1 MALVGSILDEKYEVL
16 KKIGQGGMS
25 KVYLAMDI
33 RLNKQWAI
41 KEINQFGR
49 DKELLKQSLIAEVNL
64 MKRLDHPAL
73 PRIVDVLTIE
83 GELYLV
89 MDYIE
94 GESLSRILRVH
105 GPQPQMLVV
114 EWAKQLCEVLDYL
127 HTRSP
132 AIIYR
137 DMKPSNI
144 MLCPDGNLKLID
156 FGIAREYKEEEKL
169 SDTVSLGTKG
179 YAAPEQFGKKQSDP
193 RTDIYC
199 LGVTLHH
206 LITGQDPCEELFE
219 RTPIRKFN
227 PELSGGLEY
236 IILKCT
242 RSNPEE
248 RYQSAM
254 ELVYA
259 LSHYEEYD
267 EQYRAKQRKKVK
279 RFMFSAAFA
288 GVFLVSG
295 ISSLLLRNKSIN
307 QSYESIVLRAQMAT
321 VKEEAKNLYLDA
333 ITIRPNDIK
342 AYLELIECYKEDAIF
357 SVEENEE
364 MIVQLNSNL
373 SELKRQPEYVT
384 LAFELGKLYW
394 YYYEYGKTET
404 HDNQITRMKSS
415 IPWFEDV
422 ITYGDESLTYY
433 NMAKVYCNIGKFNRD
448 VTLNIEEASDKGSYA
463 PYLENLKELLA
474 LMEEN
479 PEESEIVKLEL
490 YKTTMNAIETYTRKL
505 KSDGIEKEELLSI
518 FKRIREATEKT
529 EASTD
534 KTKLIRDYI
543 IGREEQV
550 ILAIEN
556 AYRAED

>member
-41 KEINQFGR
+41 KEINQSGR
-49 DKELLKQSLIAEVNL
+49 DQELLKQSLIAEVNL

-94 GESLSRILRVH
+94 GESLSRILKIH

-127 HTRSP
+127 HTRNP

-206 LITGQDPCEELFE
+206 LITGQDPCEELYE
-219 RTPIRKFN
+219 RTPIRKFDSS
-227 PELSGGLEY
+227 LSGGLEH

-242 RSNPEE
+242 RTNPNE

-279 RFMFSAAFA
+279 RFLLCAVLTGCFLLT
-288 GVFLVSG
+288 GV
-295 ISSLLLRNKSIN
+295 SSLLLKNKSIN
-307 QSYESIVLRAQMAT
+307 QSYDAVVLRAQMTT

-333 ITIRPNDIK
+333 IEIRPNDIK
-342 AYLELIECYKEDAIF
+342 AYLELIECYKGDAVF
-357 SVEENEE
+357 SLEESEE
-364 MIVQLNSNL
+364 MIMRLNSNL
-373 SELKRQPEYVT
+373 AELKRQPEYVT

-404 HDNQITRMKSS
+404 QDNQITRMKSS
-415 IPWFEDV
+415 ISWFEDV
-422 ITYGDESLTYY
+422 LSYGDESFSFY
-433 NMAKVYCNIGKFNRD
+433 NMAKVYCNIGKFNRN
-448 VTLNIEEASDKGSYA
+448 VTLSIEEASDKGSYA
-463 PYLENLKELLA
+463 PYLKNLEELLG
-474 LMEEN
+474 LLEEN

-490 YKTTMNAIETYTRKL
+490 YKTIMTAIETYTRKF
-505 KSDGIEKEELLSI
+505 KSDGIEKEELVDI
-518 FKRIREATEKT
+518 FVRIRQATEKT
-529 EASTD
+529 EASTE
-534 KTKLIRDYI
+534 KTTLIRDYI
-543 IGREEQV
+543 VGREEQV

-556 AYRAED
+556 AYRDE